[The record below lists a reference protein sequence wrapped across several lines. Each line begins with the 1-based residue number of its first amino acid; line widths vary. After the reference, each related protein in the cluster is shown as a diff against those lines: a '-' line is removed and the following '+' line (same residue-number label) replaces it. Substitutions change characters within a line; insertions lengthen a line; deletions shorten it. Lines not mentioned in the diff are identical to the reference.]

1 MVSFDGWCG
10 RKDQEVKG
18 HRLTILTGVRTKLS
32 FARDELAAVVPT
44 HYAAKGR
51 IVGIM
56 RRLGKQAAAEYI
68 REKLPT
74 TKSLRSGDLGE
85 ILGSEYIEDATA
97 YEVAVNRLRW
107 KDHCEMAM
115 RGDDIIAIKIDRRGS
130 KPDFLKGEVKSRSVL
145 SGRVIAEARKAL
157 RKHNNRPSP
166 HALSY
171 IADRLHEDGETEL
184 GDAIDDAQLK
194 NGIARGQ
201 LTHLLFTFS
210 GNNPEAMLTN
220 DLEAYDGNV
229 RQIAVGLHVDA
240 HQRLIRDVYE
250 KVIASGKLA

>member
-1 MVSFDGWCG
+1 
-10 RKDQEVKG
+10 
-18 HRLTILTGVRTKLS
+18 
-32 FARDELAAVVPT
+32 
-44 HYAAKGR
+44 
-51 IVGIM
+51 
-56 RRLGKQAAAEYI
+56 
-68 REKLPT
+68 
-74 TKSLRSGDLGE
+74 
-85 ILGSEYIEDATA
+85 
-97 YEVAVNRLRW
+97 
-107 KDHCEMAM
+107 M